1 MSGDVRPGKR
11 TRRRAARGLSAALR
25 RRGVVTI
32 PLPIREELDL
42 HEGDNLLVTIED
54 GKIVLIP
61 AALIPRDQAWF
72 WTSEWQ
78 AREHEADE
86 DLAAGRTQVFADE
99 DDFQRAGGSRGTQT
113 SGS

>member
-1 MSGDVRPGKR
+1 MSDVQHPDESAS
-11 TRRRAARGLSAALR
+11 TRRPSRRAVHALSAALR
-25 RRGVVTI
+25 RKGVVTI

-72 WTSEWQ
+72 WTPEWQ
-78 AREHEADE
+78 AREREADA
-86 DLAAGRTQVFADE
+86 DLAADRTRSFEDE
-99 DDFQRAGGSRGTQT
+99 DDFLRAVREA
-113 SGS
+113 